1 MLFAFFIWIAEEG
14 RSIGSERDKSA
25 PTVWDTHIVRRWMD
39 DFVKSHYSPN
49 CTMVLLASVRRVTSI
64 ESSTIVKLW

>member
-1 MLFAFFIWIAEEG
+1 
-14 RSIGSERDKSA
+14 
-25 PTVWDTHIVRRWMD
+25 MD

-64 ESSTIVKLW
+64 ESSTIVKL